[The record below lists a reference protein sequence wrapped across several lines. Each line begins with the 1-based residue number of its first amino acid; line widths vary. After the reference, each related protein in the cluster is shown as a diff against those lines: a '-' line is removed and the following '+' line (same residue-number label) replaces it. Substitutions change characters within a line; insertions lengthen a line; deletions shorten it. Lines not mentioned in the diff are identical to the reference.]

1 MKYNMSLNEVL
12 EEFSAARIFAFMFYA
27 QPGLRD
33 MAILQQGMAIHPADS
48 TILAEEVT
56 EDLARAYD
64 LNRGWFVRFVFS
76 TTPPFQSDTDEWDD
90 EVIEGMVSYLT
101 EGLTELRVESK
112 YLFTEVVESNV

>member
-1 MKYNMSLNEVL
+1 MSLNEVL
-12 EEFSAARIFAFMFYA
+12 KEFPAARIFAFMFYA

-33 MAILQQGMAIHPADS
+33 MAILQQGMAIHPANS

-76 TTPPFQSDTDEWDD
+76 TDFVDSDKEEWDD
-90 EVIEGMVSYLT
+90 EIIQGMVTYLT
-101 EGLTELRVESK
+101 EGLTELKVECK

>member
-76 TTPPFQSDTDEWDD
+76 TTPATRVHWDD